1 MASSRVAVSAVAAAV
16 ARWRAAVLHGGGL
29 APAAGVLPALHV
41 ARRVM
46 ALPPGLCRPATSAAA
61 VAGHP
66 LTPGGPRVG
75 GAGLSSPPPPAAAA
89 APDAATPSTASPGW
103 ATPGDENDGGGT
115 THFGA
120 EEVPLHDKARR
131 VSGVFSSVA
140 ASYDTMNDAMSL
152 GVHRLWKDA
161 FVRMLSPVPGMA
173 VVDLAG
179 GTGDIAFRVVAALD
193 AAGAWASATVGTATA
208 AAVPPT
214 PPVRV
219 LDINSDM
226 LAEGRRRAAAA
237 GIPTTRAT
245 FAIGDAESLP
255 LPDASVDALTISFG
269 MRNVSRPAVAL
280 AEAVRVLRPGG
291 RFLMMEF
298 ARVRQPV
305 AAAAYDAYSEVLPVV
320 GAVIAGDAPAYRY
333 LVESI
338 RRFPGQEVFGRMMR
352 EAGLQRV
359 RVTDLTGGVVA
370 VYSGWKGLARRR

>member
-1 MASSRVAVSAVAAAV
+1 MAVPRAAASAVAATV
-16 ARWRAAVLHGGGL
+16 TRWRTAVPDGGGL
-29 APAAGVLPALHV
+29 ASAAGILPALSA

-46 ALPPGLCRPATSAAA
+46 ASPPHLSRSATSTAA

-66 LTPGGPRVG
+66 PPPGGLPVE
-75 GAGLSSPPPPAAAA
+75 AAPLSSSPPPAASAAAGRA
-89 APDAATPSTASPGW
+89 APSSASPGW
-103 ATPGDENDGGGT
+103 ASPGDKDDGSGT

-161 FVRMLSPVPGMA
+161 FVRMLSPMPGMA

-193 AAGAWASATVGTATA
+193 AAGAWAPAVAGAAA

-219 LDINSDM
+219 LDINPDM

-352 EAGLQRV
+352 KAGLQRV

-370 VYSGWKGLARRR
+370 VYSGWKGLARPR

>member
-1 MASSRVAVSAVAAAV
+1 MASLRTTVSAAAAAA
-16 ARWRAAVLHGGGL
+16 ARCRAAVHGGSDTPVGVAAL
-29 APAAGVLPALHV
+29 AQRP
-41 ARRVM
+41 ARRPVM
-46 ALPPGLCRPATSAAA
+46 PLPPLSRFAASVAA
-61 VAGHP
+61 VVGHP
-66 LTPGGPRVG
+66 SAPGGPSVR
-75 GAGLSSPPPPAAAA
+75 AAPLSSSSPPPPPPPPPRASAGPSGAAAGGQ
-89 APDAATPSTASPGW
+89 D
-103 ATPGDENDGGGT
+103 GDSGGGSDGGT

-179 GTGDIAFRVVAALD
+179 GTGDIAFRVVSALD
-193 AAGAWASATVGTATA
+193 AAGAWAPSATA
-208 AAVPPT
+208 ATT

-219 LDINSDM
+219 LDINPDM
-226 LAEGRRRAAAA
+226 LAEGVRRAASA
-237 GIPTTRAT
+237 GIPPSRAT
-245 FAIGDAESLP
+245 FAIGNAEALP

-280 AEAVRVLRPGG
+280 AEAVRVLAPGG

-298 ARVRQPV
+298 GRVRHPV
-305 AAAAYDAYSEVLPVV
+305 AAAAYDAYSAVLPAV
-320 GAVIAGDAPAYRY
+320 GAVVAGDAPAYRY

-338 RRFPGQEVFGRMMR
+338 RRFPGQEAFCGMMR

-370 VYSGWKGLARRR
+370 VYSGWKGVARPR

>member
-1 MASSRVAVSAVAAAV
+1 MASLRTAVSASAAA
-16 ARWRAAVLHGGGL
+16 ASRWRAAVHGGGV
-29 APAAGVLPALHV
+29 APAALVAPALRA
-41 ARRVM
+41 ARRAV
-46 ALPPGLCRPATSAAA
+46 APPPPLSRLAASAAA
-61 VAGHP
+61 VAWHP
-66 LTPGGPRVG
+66 PAPGGPSVQAAPR
-75 GAGLSSPPPPAAAA
+75 SSPPPPPPHAS
-89 APDAATPSTASPGW
+89 APPSGETVPGG
-103 ATPGDENDGGGT
+103 AVPGGANPDDDGGT

-161 FVRMLSPVPGMA
+161 FVRMLTPVPGMA

-193 AAGAWASATVGTATA
+193 AAGASAPATA
-208 AAVPPT
+208 GAAAAPTPPT

-219 LDINSDM
+219 LDINPDM

-237 GIPTTRAT
+237 AIPPTRAT
-245 FAIGDAESLP
+245 FAVGDAEALP

-298 ARVRQPV
+298 GRVRHPL
-305 AAAAYDAYSEVLPVV
+305 AAAAYDAYSAVLPGV
-320 GAVIAGDAPAYRY
+320 GAVVAGDAPAYRY

-338 RRFPGQEVFGRMMR
+338 RRFPGQEAFGGMMR

-370 VYSGWKGLARRR
+370 VYSGWKGVARPR